1 MSDVKRNEAAA
12 RHVLITGG
20 GSGIGAA
27 IASRFAAANWQVTIT
42 GRGLSRLQKVADEI
56 GAQALQMDV
65 TDQSSVQSA
74 FKAARETFGPVDVL
88 VNNAGVAKAGPFL
101 KTTRDALQASLD
113 VNLHGVFNCTQ
124 EALVDML
131 EAGSGRVI
139 NIAST
144 AALTGYAYVSAYCAA
159 KHAVLGLTR
168 SLALEF
174 ATKGIT
180 VNAICPGYTDT
191 DIVEDSIKQIV
202 SVTGRTREE
211 ALAELVK
218 VNPQKRLVQPNEVAA
233 TALWLASPESAA
245 VTGQAIAVAGGEVL

>member
-1 MSDVKRNEAAA
+1 MTERSSNDDGS
-12 RHVLITGG
+12 RHVFVTGG

-27 IASRFAAANWQVTIT
+27 IAARFAAADWQVTVA
-42 GRGLSRLQKVADEI
+42 GRGLERVQTVATKI
-56 GAQALQMDV
+56 GAHAQQMDV
-65 TDQSSVQSA
+65 TDRASVQ
-74 FKAARETFGPVDVL
+74 AAIRAAKEHFGPIAVL

-101 KTTRDALQASLD
+101 KTTPEALQVSLD
-113 VNLHGVFNCTQ
+113 VNLYGVFNCTQ
-124 EALVDML
+124 EVLGDMMA
-131 EAGSGRVI
+131 EGSGRII

-159 KHAVLGLTR
+159 KHAVLGLTK

-218 VNPQKRLVQPNEVAA
+218 VNPQKRLVQPDEVAA
-233 TALWLASPESAA
+233 TALWLASPDSAA
-245 VTGQAIAVAGGEVL
+245 VTGQAIAVAGGEVM